1 MELKTLSP
9 PANTGAIN
17 KIKTSSE
24 TDINGSRTENGSK
37 ATEKTREMFP
47 ANSSSSKSDQKAHTN
62 LEIIVSDVDNEDDSG
77 EDEKKKEPRI
87 SCCYG
92 IMVFVGLAISLF
104 GLTLLVIYAGFWSNY
119 AMQGNQFFL

>member
-9 PANTGAIN
+9 PVNTGAIN
-17 KIKTSSE
+17 KIKTFSE
-24 TDINGSRTENGSK
+24 NENNGKTENGSR
-37 ATEKTREMFP
+37 ARNDEKPRERLEGNS
-47 ANSSSSKSDQKAHTN
+47 NSSRDEQKAHTN

-119 AMQGNQFFL
+119 ANQGK

>member
-9 PANTGAIN
+9 PVNTGAIN
-17 KIKTSSE
+17 KIKTFSE
-24 TDINGSRTENGSK
+24 NENNGKTENGSR
-37 ATEKTREMFP
+37 ARNDEKPRERLEGNS
-47 ANSSSSKSDQKAHTN
+47 NSSKDEQKAHTN

-119 AMQGNQFFL
+119 ANQGK

>member
-9 PANTGAIN
+9 PVNTGAIN
-17 KIKTSSE
+17 KIKTFSE
-24 TDINGSRTENGSK
+24 NENNGKTENGSRVRND
-37 ATEKTREMFP
+37 EKPRERLEGNS
-47 ANSSSSKSDQKAHTN
+47 NSSKDEQKAHTN

-119 AMQGNQFFL
+119 ANQGK

>member
-9 PANTGAIN
+9 PVNTGAIN
-17 KIKTSSE
+17 KIKTFSE
-24 TDINGSRTENGSK
+24 NENNGKTENGSI
-37 ATEKTREMFP
+37 ARNDEKPRERLEGNS
-47 ANSSSSKSDQKAHTN
+47 NSSKDEQKAHTN

-119 AMQGNQFFL
+119 ANQGK